1 VHNILYDGRLT
12 KILRIMT
19 ALLEL
24 GAFIGSI
31 IAGYFADRYSRKGS
45 IWFGMVWFIVGR

>member
-1 VHNILYDGRLT
+1 
-12 KILRIMT
+12 MT

-24 GAFIGSI
+24 GAFIGAI
-31 IAGYFADRYSRKGS
+31 MAGYFADRYSRKGS